1 MLVSTIN
8 RYRIKFREV
17 ERPTD
22 HHQSLTDLGAAAGVN
37 IGNHDDS
44 LYCQVLLLGENFASF
59 LLVLLLL
66 MVLVVLILMLLLL
79 LFRVTNRTS

>member
-1 MLVSTIN
+1 M
-8 RYRIKFREV
+8 KFREV
-17 ERPTD
+17 ERPID
-22 HHQSLTDLGAAAGVN
+22 HHQSLTDLGAGVN

-66 MVLVVLILMLLLL
+66 VLLMLLLLL

>member
-1 MLVSTIN
+1 M
-8 RYRIKFREV
+8 KFREV
-17 ERPTD
+17 ERPID
-22 HHQSLTDLGAAAGVN
+22 HHQSLTDLGAAGVN

-66 MVLVVLILMLLLL
+66 VLLMLLLLL

>member
-17 ERPTD
+17 QRPTD
-22 HHQSLTDLGAAAGVN
+22 HHQSLTDLGAAGVN

-44 LYCQVLLLGENFASF
+44 LYCQVYNATVICVTSIYHACVIF
-59 LLVLLLL
+59 LRGL
-66 MVLVVLILMLLLL
+66 
-79 LFRVTNRTS
+79 

>member
-1 MLVSTIN
+1 M
-8 RYRIKFREV
+8 KFREV
-17 ERPTD
+17 ERPID
-22 HHQSLTDLGAAAGVN
+22 HHQSLTDLGAAGVN

-79 LFRVTNRTS
+79 LFRVTNRTSEAMF

>member
-1 MLVSTIN
+1 M
-8 RYRIKFREV
+8 KFREV
-17 ERPTD
+17 ERPID
-22 HHQSLTDLGAAAGVN
+22 HHQSLTDLGAGVN

-66 MVLVVLILMLLLL
+66 VLLMLLL